1 MAVCG
6 FWPDDEGEGGE
17 WYEGIVQSIDYEN
30 RTVHILYKDGD
41 IDDSVPWDLARIL
54 DDEVSS
60 G

>member
-54 DDEVSS
+54 DDGVEP